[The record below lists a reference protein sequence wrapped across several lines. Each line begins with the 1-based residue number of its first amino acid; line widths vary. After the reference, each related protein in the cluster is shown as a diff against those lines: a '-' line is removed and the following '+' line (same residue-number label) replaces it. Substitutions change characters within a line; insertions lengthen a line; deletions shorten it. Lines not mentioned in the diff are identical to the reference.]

1 VKEDTG
7 CSGGCGFVSGEEVK
21 LCAVDEGKEVKVV
34 VHSYE
39 RYLNKKCLEVV
50 VNKGNDTHDKKDC
63 IMNRERIL
71 LYTYNDDMSS
81 TNMNKERQ
89 YLCSDYIYND
99 SKLKIQ
105 NVIMNTNIT
114 DDGNQWLIYKV

>member
-1 VKEDTG
+1 MCNED
-7 CSGGCGFVSGEEVK
+7 V
-21 LCAVDEGKEVKVV
+21 
-34 VHSYE
+34 
-39 RYLNKKCLEVV
+39 
-50 VNKGNDTHDKKDC
+50 
-63 IMNRERIL
+63 
-71 LYTYNDDMSS
+71 SS
-81 TNMNKERQ
+81 TNINKEQQ